1 MRSGEKSAS
10 AHLPCQG
17 VDSPA
22 LDTGRE
28 TRSAV
33 AYMRGAQQTRN
44 SLRTPSLSEKA
55 AHLIEQE
62 ADKGRDDSAQSY
74 ITHFI
79 AMRTLALQLVVA
91 RHGRVLT
98 L

>member
-1 MRSGEKSAS
+1 MSLEGYK
-10 AHLPCQG
+10 LP
-17 VDSPA
+17 
-22 LDTGRE
+22 LITDTK
-28 TRSAV
+28 T
-33 AYMRGAQQTRN
+33 RGAGCCRLHARGPQTRN
-44 SLRTPSLSEKA
+44 SPRAPSLSEKA

-74 ITHFI
+74 IAHFI
-79 AMRTLALQLVVA
+79 AMRTPALQLVVA